1 VSLTPAD
8 VPPVLTPAERAFLV
22 YARTA
27 TLATID
33 PNGRPRLVPVCFV
46 LAPLDVRGRPVLH
59 TPIDEKPKSTT
70 DPYALA
76 RVRDIRERPAVS
88 LLVQRW
94 SENWDE
100 LAWLRMTGRAELV
113 EPIPR
118 DVGARAVV
126 RALRTKYS
134 QYADHDLESRPLIM
148 VTIERATSWFA
159 SNS

>member
-1 VSLTPAD
+1 M
-8 VPPVLTPAERAFLV
+8 PPVLTLAERALLAD
-22 YARTA
+22 ARTA

-33 PNGRPRLVPVCFV
+33 PDGHPRLVPVCFV
-46 LAPLDVRGRPVLH
+46 LAPLENRGRPVLH

-76 RVRDIRERPAVS
+76 RVRDIRERPVVS

-100 LAWLRMTGRAELV
+100 LAWLRVTGRAKVV
-113 EPIPR
+113 EPTPR
-118 DVGARAVV
+118 DVGARAVA
-126 RALRTKYS
+126 RALRIKYS
-134 QYADHDLESRPLIM
+134 QYAEHDLESRPLIM

-159 SNS
+159 ADR

>member
-1 VSLTPAD
+1 M
-8 VPPVLTPAERAFLV
+8 PPVLTPAERAFLAD
-22 YARTA
+22 ARTA
-27 TLATID
+27 TLATIN
-33 PNGRPRLVPVCFV
+33 PYGHPRLVPVCFV
-46 LAPLDVRGRPVLH
+46 LAPLEVRGRPVLH

-100 LAWLRMTGRAELV
+100 LAWLRMTGRAEVV
-113 EPIPR
+113 EPDPR
-118 DVGARAVV
+118 DVGARAVA
-126 RALRTKYS
+126 RALRIKYS
-134 QYADHDLESRPLIM
+134 QYAKHDLESRPLIM

-159 SNS
+159 ADR

>member
-1 VSLTPAD
+1 
-8 VPPVLTPAERAFLV
+8 VPPVLTPPERAFLAD
-22 YARTA
+22 ARTA

-33 PNGRPRLVPVCFV
+33 PDGHPRLVPVCFV
-46 LAPLDVRGRPVLH
+46 LAPLDVRGLPVLH
-59 TPIDEKPKSTT
+59 TPIDQKPKSTI

-76 RVRDIRERPAVS
+76 RVRDIRERSAVS

-100 LAWLRMTGRAELV
+100 LAWLRVTGRAEVV

-118 DVGARAVV
+118 DVGARAVAS
-126 RALRTKYS
+126 ALRNKYS
-134 QYADHDLESRPLIM
+134 QYAEHDLESRPLIM

-159 SNS
+159 ADR